1 MPVLICSVPGS
12 AGMAPGV
19 AQVDGCLDD
28 PTNMIHVGWA
38 HAVDDLPCDVG
49 SAVIGTADVYGPAVA
64 GSATAV
70 RRPKEHGKA
79 PLHDGKVVFDGQV
92 DGLTRHFRLALYE
105 VAEIADLHQ

>member
-1 MPVLICSVPGS
+1 MLICSVPGS

-70 RRPKEHGKA
+70 RKA
-79 PLHDGKVVFDGQV
+79 ER
-92 DGLTRHFRLALYE
+92 TRKSP
-105 VAEIADLHQ
+105 VT